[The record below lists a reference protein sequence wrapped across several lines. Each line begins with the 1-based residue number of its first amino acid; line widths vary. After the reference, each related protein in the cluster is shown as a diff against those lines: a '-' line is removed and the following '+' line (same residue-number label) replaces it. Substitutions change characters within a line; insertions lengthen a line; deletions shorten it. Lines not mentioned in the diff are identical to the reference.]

1 MVDPTVVAA
10 IQEYLYQQAG
20 LGPGDVNLDTP
31 LFSSG
36 TLDSLQLAGLI
47 VFVEER
53 FGVRIEAFEVSL
65 EGFDTVRRVAES
77 VASRLGA

>member
-1 MVDPTVVAA
+1 VADLTVVAA
-10 IQEYLYQQAG
+10 IREYLYQQAG
-20 LGPGDVNLDTP
+20 LGPEDVDLDAP

-53 FGVRIEAFEVSL
+53 FGVRIEALEVSL

-77 VASRLGA
+77 VTSRLGA

>member
-1 MVDPTVVAA
+1 MADPPVVAA
-10 IQEYLYQQAG
+10 IREYLYQQAG
-20 LGPGDVNLDTP
+20 LGPEDVDLDTP

-36 TLDSLQLAGLI
+36 KLDSLQLAGLI

-53 FGVRIEAFEVSL
+53 FGVRIEALEVSL

-77 VASRLGA
+77 VTSRLGA